1 MINEFDIM
9 ITKSDLISMGFKN
22 NQATQMLREAK
33 QYLVNV
39 EGIYLYNNRQISVV
53 PARIIEKLF
62 HLKIRK

>member
-39 EGIYLYNNRQISVV
+39 EGIYL
-53 PARIIEKLF
+53 
-62 HLKIRK
+62 